1 MQYCLAGSSDSSC
14 TSANSNHSKEYF
26 TVGNRFDPNGLS
38 SLLND
43 CIPDDDDDDLRN
55 GLNMN
60 NFTPNSH
67 SNSGIHCGTLGRG
80 TNSKTLS
87 KVINQN
93 CLPNKSFNTYTN
105 HKDLNIITNNKNSK
119 STTNNNNIQ
128 ASFGS
133 NNGTS
138 SGASS
143 SNSNSNAGVTPNNLN
158 NNTAGNNRNNTNTLN
173 ITSSRY
179 SNFASG
185 TMNNGSVRSNNKQ
198 PRNSFAFS
206 NLRTNLDQ
214 EL

>member
-38 SLLND
+38 ALLND
-43 CIPDDDDDDLRN
+43 CIPDDDDDELRN

-67 SNSGIHCGTLGRG
+67 SNSGINCGTLGRG

-119 STTNNNNIQ
+119 INSNNNCIQ

-133 NNGTS
+133 SNGTS
-138 SGASS
+138 SGTSS
-143 SNSNSNAGVTPNNLN
+143 SNSSGSNSGVTPNKSST
-158 NNTAGNNRNNTNTLN
+158 TANNRNNANTLN
-173 ITSSRY
+173 NTRY
-179 SNFASG
+179 PNFTSG
-185 TMNNGSVRSNNKQ
+185 TLNNGSVRSTNKQ